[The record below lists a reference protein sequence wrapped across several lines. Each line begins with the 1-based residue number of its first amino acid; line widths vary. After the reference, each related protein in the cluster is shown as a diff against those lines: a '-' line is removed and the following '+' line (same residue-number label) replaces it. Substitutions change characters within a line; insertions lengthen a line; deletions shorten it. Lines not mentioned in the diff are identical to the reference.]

1 MDTLNQEEWKDIF
14 QEWEDIVHEYLEE
27 NKLMFSKINFKDDI
41 FVQDI
46 YEYILENA
54 KNEGWCDLED
64 EDDLYEHVF
73 VFCKSYLENIAI
85 PARQNS
91 DRVYSYKN
99 GEIDNSLK
107 YINTFAIQSQR
118 SAEWYAIRQNLF
130 SASNIWKL
138 FSTPGQYNSLIYEK
152 CKGLDVNLVDKT
164 DLLMPNARNWGIRY
178 EPVSVMVYEHK
189 YNTTVNTNYGCIQH
203 ETLPIGAS
211 PDGIIVDPNSPKYGN
226 MLEIKNIYNREIHGI
241 PSEEY
246 WTQMQI
252 QMECCKLEFC
262 DFLETRFKE
271 YSRDEYIQDNEHEYK
286 GLILFFIPRNSSENS
301 SKFVYMPLNVKNTEQ
316 WIEETKI
323 KLQDEY
329 IVYGDFYWFLDEMSC
344 VEVERNSYWFSGTI
358 PIIKKGWETVLYERN
373 HGFDHRATQKR
384 VKKEPNGGNQLEI
397 NDTPTTVNLIKLD
410 ENGNPIV

>member
-14 QEWEDIVHEYLEE
+14 QELEDIVHEYLEE

-152 CKGLDVNLVDKT
+152 CKGLDVDLIDKT

-211 PDGIIVDPNSPKYGN
+211 PDGINVDPKSPKYGN

-262 DFLETRFKE
+262 DFLETRFK
-271 YSRDEYIQDNEHEYK
+271 
-286 GLILFFIPRNSSENS
+286 
-301 SKFVYMPLNVKNTEQ
+301 
-316 WIEETKI
+316 
-323 KLQDEY
+323 
-329 IVYGDFYWFLDEMSC
+329 
-344 VEVERNSYWFSGTI
+344 
-358 PIIKKGWETVLYERN
+358 
-373 HGFDHRATQKR
+373 
-384 VKKEPNGGNQLEI
+384 
-397 NDTPTTVNLIKLD
+397 
-410 ENGNPIV
+410 